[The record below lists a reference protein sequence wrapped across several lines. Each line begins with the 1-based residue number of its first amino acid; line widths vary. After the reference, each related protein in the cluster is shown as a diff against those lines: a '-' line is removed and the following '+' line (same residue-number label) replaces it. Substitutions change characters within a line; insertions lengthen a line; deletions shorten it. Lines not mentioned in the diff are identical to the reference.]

1 MDFITLTAED
11 KITETTKVTTGYFTG
26 DVGALAGSNFTT
38 SSLAAGEKKYY
49 YNLQYSSEDQL
60 SVAYGHIHG
69 SGSQSGSTAN
79 KVGQTEAVYRQ
90 FASQLLFPDDIN
102 GGFIMSDG
110 TTSTT
115 QSSVHF
121 IVAKRAR
128 MKDRLNKK
136 NWTLHLS
143 GSNSAG
149 TAGTYLKLTDDS
161 DTTAATTTPAG
172 PRYNVVSG
180 SAGTKVGTS
189 IYGHFFPNMGIIA
202 LSSTQLSASIPGT
215 LGSRDSSSLVGL
227 SVGSGLFQDDT
238 SDADNALKMVKAIQL
253 GTSTSFRSEEDQ
265 SSVMYFC
272 RAKAANFNYTNNPTF
287 TSGSDNGFRQR
298 TMEGNPQTFI
308 TTVGLYD
315 AQDTLVAVGKLST
328 PVQKNYSS
336 EAVIKA
342 KLTY

>member
-11 KITETTKVTTGYFTG
+11 RVTETTKVTTGYFTG
-26 DVGALAGSNFTT
+26 DLGTLAGTNFST
-38 SSLAAGEKKYY
+38 SSLTAGEKKYY

-60 SVAYGHIHG
+60 SVAYGHIAG

-79 KVGQTEAVYRQ
+79 KFGQTEAVYRQ

-102 GGFIMSDG
+102 GGFIINNVS
-110 TTSTT
+110 
-115 QSSVHF
+115 QSSMHF
-121 IVAKRAR
+121 VVAKRAR

-143 GSNSAG
+143 GTNSSEVAKD
-149 TAGTYLKLTDDS
+149 LVLTDDS
-161 DTTAATTTPAG
+161 EFTASISTPAG
-172 PRYNVVSG
+172 PRFNVISG
-180 SAGTKVGTS
+180 SAGSRDSSASGKV
-189 IYGHFFPNMGIIA
+189 YGHFFPNMGVIA
-202 LSSTQLSASIPGT
+202 LSTTQLSSSIPGAY
-215 LGSRDSSSLVGL
+215 GSASKTALED
-227 SVGSGLFQDDT
+227 SVGTGFT
-238 SDADNALKMVKAIQL
+238 EHTATTADNAMKMVRSLRL
-253 GTSTSFRSEEDQ
+253 GTTTTFRSEEDQ

-272 RAKAANFNYTNNPTF
+272 RAKAGNFNYTNNPTF

>member
-1 MDFITLTAED
+1 
-11 KITETTKVTTGYFTG
+11 
-26 DVGALAGSNFTT
+26 
-38 SSLAAGEKKYY
+38 
-49 YNLQYSSEDQL
+49 
-60 SVAYGHIHG
+60 
-69 SGSQSGSTAN
+69 
-79 KVGQTEAVYRQ
+79 
-90 FASQLLFPDDIN
+90 
-102 GGFIMSDG
+102 
-110 TTSTT
+110 
-115 QSSVHF
+115 
-121 IVAKRAR
+121 

-143 GSNSAG
+143 GSNTLG
-149 TAGTYLKLTDDS
+149 TSGSHLYLTDDS
-161 DTTAATTTPAG
+161 EYSASTATPVG

-180 SAGTKVGTS
+180 SSGTMTGSTV
-189 IYGHFFPNMGIIA
+189 YGHFYPNMGTIV
-202 LSSTQLSASIPGT
+202 LSTTQLSASIPGT
-215 LGSRDSSSLVGL
+215 MASRDSSSLAGL
-227 SVGSGLFQDDT
+227 TIGSGFAQDDT
-238 SDADNALKMVKAIQL
+238 SDADNALKMFVAIQK

-265 SSVMYFC
+265 TSVMYFC

-308 TTVGLYD
+308 TTGGLYD

>member
-11 KITETTKVTTGYFTG
+11 RVTETTKVTTGYFTG
-26 DVGALAGSNFTT
+26 DLGTLAGSNFVT
-38 SSLAAGEKKYY
+38 SSLVAGEKKYY
-49 YNLQYSSEDQL
+49 YNLQYSSEDQF
-60 SVAYGHIHG
+60 SVAYGHIAG

-102 GGFIMSDG
+102 GGFIMSNG

-121 IVAKRAR
+121 LVAKRAR
-128 MKDRLNKK
+128 MKDRINKK

-143 GSNSAG
+143 GTLSNG
-149 TAGTYLKLTDDS
+149 TATSLFLTDDS
-161 DTTAATTTPAG
+161 DTTAATITPAG
-172 PRYNVVSG
+172 PRFNIISG
-180 SAGTKVGTS
+180 SAGTKVGTK
-189 IYGHFFPNMGIIA
+189 IYGHFFPNMGVLA
-202 LSSTQLSASIPGT
+202 LSTNT
-215 LGSRDSSSLVGL
+215 VSSSLPGSASAAVIAQNTLTTMTKAGL
-227 SVGSGLFQDDT
+227 AEDT
-238 SDADNALKMVKAIQL
+238 STDAENALKLVKCIQN
-253 GTSTSFRSEEDQ
+253 GTTTSFRSEEDQ
-265 SSVMYFC
+265 NSVMYFC

-328 PVQKNYSS
+328 PVQKNHSS

>member
-11 KITETTKVTTGYFTG
+11 RVTETTKVTTGYFTG
-26 DVGALAGSNFTT
+26 DVGTLAGSNFTT
-38 SSLAAGEKKYY
+38 SSLTAGEKKYY
-49 YNLQYSSEDQL
+49 YNLQYSSENQF
-60 SVAYGHIHG
+60 SVAYGHIAG

-90 FASQLLFPDDIN
+90 FASQLLKPEDVN
-102 GGFIMSDG
+102 GGFVINS
-110 TTSTT
+110 TS

-121 IVAKRAR
+121 IVAERAR

-143 GSNSAG
+143 GSDGVGSASR
-149 TAGTYLKLTDDS
+149 LQLTDDS
-161 DTTAATTTPAG
+161 EYTASVATPVG
-172 PRYNVVSG
+172 PRFNIVSG
-180 SAGTKVGTS
+180 SAGEKVGSTVF
-189 IYGHFFPNMGIIA
+189 GHFFPNMGTLV
-202 LSSTQLSASIPGT
+202 LSTTTLSASIPG
-215 LGSRDSSSLVGL
+215 LPQNNESRSLAGL
-227 SVGSGLFQDDT
+227 IEGNGFGQDDT
-238 SDADNALKMVKAIQL
+238 SDAENALKMVVAIQKGQL
-253 GTSTSFRSEEDQ
+253 TSFRSEEDQ
-265 SSVMYFC
+265 TSVMYFC

-315 AQDTLVAVGKLST
+315 AQDVLVAVGKLST

>member
-11 KITETTKVTTGYFTG
+11 RVTETTKVTTGFFTG
-26 DVGALAGSNFTT
+26 DLGTLAGSNLTT
-38 SSLAAGEKKYY
+38 ASLTDGEKKYY
-49 YNLQYSSEDQL
+49 YNLQHSSEDQF
-60 SVAYGHIHG
+60 SVAYGHISG
-69 SGSQSGSTAN
+69 LGSQSGSTAN
-79 KVGQTEAVYRQ
+79 KVGQTEAIYRQ
-90 FASQLLFPDDIN
+90 FASQLLVPNEIS
-102 GGFIMSDG
+102 GGFIINNA
-110 TTSTT
+110 T

-128 MKDRLNKK
+128 MKDRINKK

-143 GSNSAG
+143 GSNSASVPNS
-149 TAGTYLKLTDDS
+149 LFLTDDS
-161 DTTAATTTPAG
+161 EYSASTASPVG
-172 PRYNVVSG
+172 PRFNVISG
-180 SAGTKVGTS
+180 SAGVGTVGTTF
-189 IYGHFFPNMGIIA
+189 GHFYPNMGTIV
-202 LSSTQLSASIPGT
+202 LSTQQLSASIPGLPST
-215 LGSRDSSSLVGL
+215 IISTSLAGL
-227 SVGSGLFQDDT
+227 VKDNGFAQDDNAT
-238 SDADNALKMVKAIQL
+238 ADNALKMVRAIQL
-253 GTSTSFRSEEDQ
+253 GTDTSFRSEEDQ
-265 SSVMYFC
+265 TSIMYFC

>member
-11 KITETTKVTTGYFTG
+11 RVTETTKVTTGYFTG
-26 DVGALAGSNFTT
+26 DLGTLAGSNFTT
-38 SSLAAGEKKYY
+38 SSLTAGEKKYY

-60 SVAYGHIHG
+60 SVSYGHIHG
-69 SGSQSGSTAN
+69 SGSESGSTAN

-90 FASQLLFPDDIN
+90 FASQLLKPEDVN
-102 GGFIMSDG
+102 GGFIINN
-110 TTSTT
+110 TS

-121 IVAKRAR
+121 IVAERAR

-143 GSNSAG
+143 GSNSASVPNS
-149 TAGTYLKLTDDS
+149 LFLTDDS
-161 DTTAATTTPAG
+161 EYSASTATPVG
-172 PRYNVVSG
+172 PRYNVISG
-180 SAGTKVGTS
+180 SSGTGTVGTT
-189 IYGHFFPNMGIIA
+189 YGHFYPNMGTIV
-202 LSSTQLSASIPGT
+202 LSTTQLSASIPGMPST
-215 LGSRDSSSLVGL
+215 IVSTSLAGL
-227 SVGSGLFQDDT
+227 VKDNGFAQDDAAA
-238 SDADNALKMVKAIQL
+238 ADNALKMVRALQL
-253 GTSTSFRSEEDQ
+253 GSTTAFRSEEDQ
-265 SSVMYFC
+265 TSVMYFC
-272 RAKAANFNYTNNPTF
+272 RARAANFNYTNNPTF